1 MDNKEVI
8 QKFYSAFKEGD
19 SESMIKLYDDDIIFT
34 DPAFGTLKGENAKAM
49 WKMLLSNKDNK
60 AQVTFSNISSTE
72 NSGNASW
79 TASYNYGPKSRKV
92 VNHVNA
98 KFEFKNGKIS
108 KHTDDFNLWK
118 WTQQALGTSGYLL
131 GWSSFMKKK
140 IQAETCLLYTS
151 PSPRDS

>member
-1 MDNKEVI
+1 MNNKEVI
-8 QKFYSAFKEGD
+8 EKFYSAFKEGD
-19 SESMIKLYDDDIIFT
+19 SETMINLYSDDVIFS
-34 DPAFGTLKGENAKAM
+34 DPAFGTLEGNNAKAM
-49 WKMLLSNKDNK
+49 WKMLLSNKDSK
-60 AQVTFSNISSTE
+60 AQVTFNNISASE
-72 NSGNASW
+72 SEGNASW

-92 VNHVNA
+92 VNNVNA

-140 IQAETCLLYTS
+140 IQAETGKKLDVFLNNTK
-151 PSPRDS
+151 